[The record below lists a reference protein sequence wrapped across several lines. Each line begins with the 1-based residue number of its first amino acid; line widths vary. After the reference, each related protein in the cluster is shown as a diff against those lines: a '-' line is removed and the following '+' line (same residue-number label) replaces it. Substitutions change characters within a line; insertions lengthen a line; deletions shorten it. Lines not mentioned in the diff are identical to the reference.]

1 MVAMLFYVDTLPD
14 TGAVAVV
21 DGDEGF
27 HAATVRR
34 IRPGEQLVLGDG
46 VGRLARCVVEQA
58 GRGGLRA
65 RVLRRWSVPPVR
77 PPVTVVQA
85 LPKSERS
92 ELAIEL
98 ATEAG
103 ADAFLAWQAA
113 RCVANW
119 DGARV
124 DKGLRRWRAVVRS
137 AARQSRRA
145 RIPPVDGVLSTPMLV
160 QRVREEVAAGAAVLV
175 LHEEA
180 TERIVDIAA
189 AQAGSLMLVV
199 GPEGGIAPDELAAL
213 TDAGAVAVRLGPT
226 VLRTSTAAAVALGAV
241 GVLTSRWD
249 ASASDCEY
257 SGGRSR
263 RRRGVG
269 RTDRRPDA
277 RHIRYRRHHQLRGHA
292 DQRHRDLLNA
302 KCRRLGRR
310 TARCRRG
317 G

>member
-1 MVAMLFYVDTLPD
+1 MVATLFYIDALPE
-14 TGAVAVV
+14 TGALAVV

-46 VGRLARCVVEQA
+46 AGGLARCLVEAA
-58 GRGGLRA
+58 GRDGLHA
-65 RVLRRWSVPPVR
+65 RVLGRWSVAPGQPS
-77 PPVTVVQA
+77 VTVVQA

-119 DGARV
+119 QGVRV

-145 RIPPVDGVLSTPMLV
+145 HIPSVDGVLSTAALT
-160 QRVREEVAAGAAVLV
+160 QRIRDEVSAGAKVLV
-175 LHEEA
+175 LHQSA
-180 TERIVDIAA
+180 TDRIADVAV
-189 AQAGSLMLVV
+189 AQTNSLLLVV
-199 GPEGGIAPDELAAL
+199 GPEGGIAPDEIAAL
-213 TDAGAVAVRLGPT
+213 TDAGAVAVRLGPQ
-226 VLRTSTAAAVALGAV
+226 VLRTSTAAAVALGAL

-249 ASASDCEY
+249 GSS
-257 SGGRSR
+257 S
-263 RRRGVG
+263 
-269 RTDRRPDA
+269 
-277 RHIRYRRHHQLRGHA
+277 L
-292 DQRHRDLLNA
+292 
-302 KCRRLGRR
+302 
-310 TARCRRG
+310 
-317 G
+317 

>member
-1 MVAMLFYVDTLPD
+1 MVATLFYIDALPD
-14 TGAVAVV
+14 PGSLAVV

-46 VGRLARCVVEQA
+46 AGGLARCLVEHA
-58 GRGGLRA
+58 GRDGLHA
-65 RVLRRWSVPPVR
+65 RVLGRWSVAPGQPS
-77 PPVTVVQA
+77 VTVVQA

-119 DGARV
+119 QGARV

-145 RIPPVDGVLSTPMLV
+145 HLPSVDGVLSTAALT
-160 QRVREEVAAGAAVLV
+160 QRIRDEVSAGAKVLV
-175 LHEEA
+175 LHESA
-180 TERIVDIAA
+180 TDRIADIAV
-189 AQAGSLMLVV
+189 AQANSLLLVV
-199 GPEGGIAPDELAAL
+199 GPEGGIAPDEIAAL
-213 TDAGAVAVRLGPT
+213 TDAGAVAVRLGPQ
-226 VLRTSTAAAVALGAV
+226 VLRTSTAAAVALGAL

-249 ASASDCEY
+249 DSS
-257 SGGRSR
+257 S
-263 RRRGVG
+263 
-269 RTDRRPDA
+269 
-277 RHIRYRRHHQLRGHA
+277 L
-292 DQRHRDLLNA
+292 
-302 KCRRLGRR
+302 
-310 TARCRRG
+310 
-317 G
+317 